1 MTIKNVGLIIDVFPK
16 KTILF
21 IYHDDDGNQQ
31 VSKSHEGSDLYDQHR
46 RYISRHYDKT
56 IHPIPLHG
64 VTVYTKISPDYQYTM
79 IFPEIIPN
87 AVILNIVWRHNGIA
101 GTAKVITS
109 PTETMADRLMLQDN
123 ARWRDNIHLAEI
135 IYNTNKEVHTMNNND
150 KRCKCD
156 NHKTAH
162 VHSTRL
168 MQTISRSL
176 EKVPE
181 DTVIAWIE
189 SHMQKQEELASAM
202 MDKTKPAI
210 AYAYNTETSEV
221 TTWYRGTEWHNKA
234 TGIADDAC
242 LETDTTAVSETTS
255 IEPHNFALWL
265 ADCEH
270 GQTMRFNMNKIVVFN
285 TDDYAFIA
293 DPEDDLSR
301 VFFTAIPKGRPDT
314 IDDSVAEEG
323 FIFSIDTSLTPTK
336 PLKRALDYLAA
347 NGTIVFS
354 SMRRKAD

>member
-1 MTIKNVGLIIDVFPK
+1 MTLENVGLIIDIFPK
-16 KTILF
+16 KTIF
-21 IYHDDDGNQQ
+21 VIYHDADGNQQ
-31 VSKSHEGSDLYDQHR
+31 VSKSHVGSDLYEQHC
-46 RYISRHYDKT
+46 RYIVKHYDKT

-79 IFPEIIPN
+79 TFPEIISDV
-87 AVILNIVWRHNGIA
+87 AAILNIVWTHNGII
-101 GTAKVITS
+101 GTAKVMTS
-109 PTETMADRLMLQDN
+109 LTETMPDHSMLQDT
-123 ARWRDNIHLAEI
+123 ARWWGNIHLAEI
-135 IYNTNKEVHTMNNND
+135 THDTNKEVHNMSRN
-150 KRCKCD
+150 KYCKCD
-156 NHKTAH
+156 NPEATPA
-162 VHSTRL
+162 HSTRL

-181 DTVIAWIE
+181 DTIIAWIE
-189 SHMQKQEELASAM
+189 SHLQKQEETSSAM

-221 TTWYRGTEWHNKA
+221 TTWYRGTEWHNKV
-234 TGIADDAC
+234 TGIADDVS
-242 LETDTTAVSETTS
+242 LETDTTAVSETMP